1 MNYRLMHLDLMEQ
14 LDQTEERVRQ
24 EIWEY
29 QEHLV
34 RLAFLEFL
42 VIQDL
47 LDHNPIFSHSLIKFR
62 RPKGVKKGLRLIHF
76 HSCKLKLARLGQ
88 EGHQVGVNITEQKSS
103 SKCC

>member
-1 MNYRLMHLDLMEQ
+1 MSYRLMHLDPMEQ

-47 LDHNPIFSHSLIKFR
+47 LDHSPIFSHSLIKFR
-62 RPKGVKKGLRLIHF
+62 RPKVEKKGLLLIHF
-76 HSCKLKLARLGQ
+76 HSCKLELARLDQ
-88 EGHQVGVNITEQKSS
+88 EGHQVGVNITE
-103 SKCC
+103 